1 MARWGRGWEV
11 GIRKAIYQHERAL
24 RIADELALATRPLA
38 PAPAIDNPENTNRRT
53 IMNRE
58 HISTAEVVG
67 RLGQAPELKYTA
79 DQTPYVQLSVA
90 TSEGPFTDKS
100 GTIREK
106 TEWHRAVAW
115 GELAERIAK
124 TFEKGSA
131 IALTGSMRINS
142 FEKDGVKN
150 RTTDLH
156 VESADKAPDNA
167 RSKNEVRLVGVV
179 REAPRPKQL
188 ENGSMT
194 VLSVATTTHA
204 NGKEREDWHS
214 VTVWGRAAEAA
225 AREIAA
231 GDTIAI
237 NGTLRH
243 RSVGDE
249 GRRLSAVECG
259 RFQVLERTQERG
271 QDKAA
276 SLPPPAADGPEKGR
290 PRTRARAKGVE
301 RGM

>member
-1 MARWGRGWEV
+1 
-11 GIRKAIYQHERAL
+11 
-24 RIADELALATRPLA
+24 
-38 PAPAIDNPENTNRRT
+38 
-53 IMNRE
+53 MNRE
-58 HISTAEVVG
+58 HISSAEVVG

-90 TSEGPFTDKS
+90 TSEGTFTDKT

-115 GELAERIAK
+115 GELAERIARD
-124 TFEKGSA
+124 FEKGSA
-131 IALTGSMRINS
+131 IALTGSMRINT
-142 FEKDGVKN
+142 FEKDGLKH

-156 VESADKAPDNA
+156 VETADKAPDNA

-179 REAPRPKQL
+179 REDPRPKQL
-188 ENGSMT
+188 EKGAMT
-194 VLSVATTTHA
+194 VLSVATTTLA

-225 AREIAA
+225 AREVAA

-237 NGTLRH
+237 NGVLRH
-243 RSVGDE
+243 RAVGDE
-249 GRRLSAVECG
+249 GQQRRLSGVECSK
-259 RFQVLERTQERG
+259 FQVLERSKDRAQEQSPGVKKDIPEPAPGDGAPNPRVRSRSRG
-271 QDKAA
+271 
-276 SLPPPAADGPEKGR
+276 
-290 PRTRARAKGVE
+290 KGVE